1 MPAADI
7 AELERQ
13 ALEASFWEIRE
24 GPNTSAS
31 TAWRPDVKLRK
42 R

>member
-13 ALEASFWEIRE
+13 TLEASFWEIRE
-24 GPNTSAS
+24 GPNTARVLPGAP
-31 TAWRPDVKLRK
+31 T
-42 R
+42 